1 MRLSARRLAEKTSV
15 PVEDGRFVIE
25 NYPAVVRLLDTGPH
39 TVLHGDSHPGNVYF
53 RNGKAGLLDWQVV
66 KRGHP
71 MRDVAYSLITGMT
84 TDERRA
90 SQRDLLEVYRTAL
103 TAHGGP
109 DLDRGE
115 LWDWY
120 RQAAV
125 QPFMAS
131 LTTAGLGGMQSDE
144 IAFEG
149 LGRAVAAFEDLD
161 TVALLQ
167 KSL

>member
-1 MRLSARRLAEKTSV
+1 
-15 PVEDGRFVIE
+15 
-25 NYPAVVRLLDTGPH
+25 
-39 TVLHGDSHPGNVYF
+39 
-53 RNGKAGLLDWQVV
+53 
-66 KRGHP
+66 
-71 MRDVAYSLITGMT
+71 MRDVSYSLITGMT

-90 SQRDLLEVYRTAL
+90 HQRDLLDTYRTSLA
-103 TAHGGP
+103 ANGGP
-109 DLDRGE
+109 ALDRDE

-131 LTTAGLGGMQSDE
+131 LTTAGLGGMQSAE
-144 IAFEG
+144 IAYEG
-149 LGRAVAAFEDLD
+149 VGRAVAAFDDLD